1 MDNIC
6 FFYACIYYNSQ
17 AREKQEREPAA
28 FLIFHAEI
36 KQRGCQRMVIVSVNE
51 SKCKGCAL
59 CVSACPKK
67 IMKISDRANQ
77 SGQYVAVCSDPPSC
91 IGCKCCGIIC
101 PDDAITIEKE
111 D

>member
-1 MDNIC
+1 
-6 FFYACIYYNSQ
+6 
-17 AREKQEREPAA
+17 
-28 FLIFHAEI
+28 
-36 KQRGCQRMVIVSVNE
+36 MVIVSVND

-67 IMKISDRANQ
+67 IMKISDKANQ